1 MKIVN
6 VMRSEYERR
15 AVPPPLNSYIIS
27 GKRDSC
33 QQVCVK
39 ILNLSYM
46 YYESNHVPLLLSVT
60 SLRKKVYLYQIR
72 AKPRNFKSLQ
82 SKVGYRCGPTFSA
95 KSNVKSCFTRGFY
108 TNGPNETNFLYFVL
122 DKMGLVIKSG
132 PISQSLLFL
141 LK

>member
-39 ILNLSYM
+39 IIIINLNLSYM

-60 SLRKKVYLYQIR
+60 SLRKKVYLFDYIKYGLNPATLNHCR
-72 AKPRNFKSLQ
+72 VR
-82 SKVGYRCGPTFSA
+82 SA
-95 KSNVKSCFTRGFY
+95 IGA
-108 TNGPNETNFLYFVL
+108 
-122 DKMGLVIKSG
+122 GLR
-132 PISQSLLFL
+132 FL
-141 LK
+141 LKVM

>member
-15 AVPPPLNSYIIS
+15 AVPSPLNSYIIS

-60 SLRKKVYLYQIR
+60 SLRKKVYLFDYIKYGLNPATLNHCR
-72 AKPRNFKSLQ
+72 VR
-82 SKVGYRCGPTFSA
+82 SA
-95 KSNVKSCFTRGFY
+95 IGA
-108 TNGPNETNFLYFVL
+108 
-122 DKMGLVIKSG
+122 GLR
-132 PISQSLLFL
+132 FL
-141 LK
+141 LKVM